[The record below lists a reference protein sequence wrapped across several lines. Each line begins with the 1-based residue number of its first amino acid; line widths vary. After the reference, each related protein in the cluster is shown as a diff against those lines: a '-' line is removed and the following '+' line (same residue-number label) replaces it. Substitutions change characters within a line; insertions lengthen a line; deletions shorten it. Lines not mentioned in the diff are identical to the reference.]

1 MHSTDWRSLNGTSH
15 PSFHIGTYIHYTITS
30 LIPRSH
36 LISMGN
42 GNKNENKHFLKWTYT
57 CTYAHPEFGEGGEEA
72 ASAKPGVPVLG
83 LFHNHLQRLQ
93 NIDDVIDSTTI
104 SACMCVCACI
114 CVCACVGVMCT
125 CVWTG
130 TLPYHTKIFWGLGTR
145 QHVAYAH
152 MMQKN
157 NNNNKK
163 QPSHSPRDCAIVSR
177 LKSWPMPISSSAIDR
192 NLRK

>member
-1 MHSTDWRSLNGTSH
+1 MAYCAVRACITLEVPGDRPGNEAR
-15 PSFHIGTYIHYTITS
+15 TYIHYTITS

-72 ASAKPGVPVLG
+72 ASAEPGVPVLG

-125 CVWTG
+125 CV
-130 TLPYHTKIFWGLGTR
+130 
-145 QHVAYAH
+145 
-152 MMQKN
+152 
-157 NNNNKK
+157 
-163 QPSHSPRDCAIVSR
+163 
-177 LKSWPMPISSSAIDR
+177 
-192 NLRK
+192 